1 MEYNLVLLY
10 TSLAIGILTLISVLK
25 RANGWFFTIKFNS
38 KKFNLPPGD
47 MGWPLVGNMLFFLQS
62 FKDGNLGSFFSYYV
76 TRFGE
81 GGMYK
86 TFMFG
91 KPSIIMTKVE
101 ISRKIFMDDENYDR
115 GMPNYILK
123 ILGQAQ
129 VGGFTRE
136 ESKSLHRMTAL
147 IKSDISLLSNYFDFA
162 KEIVK
167 KSFEKLVDMEEPI
180 DVLLAIKR
188 PAFDVLMR
196 ILIGDGVDNA
206 MVNILFE
213 ETIYLFHGCH
223 GLPFNIPGSAYNRG
237 LKARRAMAKIYQY
250 ILDERKVMIGKN
262 KTREKSNILL
272 DMMLNTQDGDGG
284 FNDEKIIAMLVSYTF
299 AGFES
304 VALVAS
310 TAIMYLENHPHFLDK
325 AKEEQEDIVKRRSS
339 PNEGL
344 NFHEIK
350 EMKYLSNVINESLRI
365 ATAKTIFFREARN
378 TININGYTIPKGWK
392 FLSFSWNYHM
402 DPRTYVRPKEFN
414 PSRWDDLK
422 TKPASF
428 LPFGVGPKMCPGA
441 NLARLEVSVIL
452 HYFLLN
458 YRVEQVNPESK
469 IEPPRNCLVK
479 FKKI

>member
-10 TSLAIGILTLISVLK
+10 TSLAIGILTLICVLK
-25 RANGWFFTIKFNS
+25 RVNGWFFTFFT
-38 KKFNLPPGD
+38 KKCNLPPGD
-47 MGWPLVGNMLFFLQS
+47 MGWPLVGNMIFFLLS
-62 FKDGNLGSFFSYYV
+62 FKDNNLSSFFTYFV

-86 TFMFG
+86 AFLFG

-136 ESKSLHRMTAL
+136 ESKTLHRITTL

-162 KEIVK
+162 NEIVK
-167 KSFEKLVDMEEPI
+167 KSFVKLVEMEEPI
-180 DVLLAIKR
+180 DVILAIKR
-188 PAFDVLMR
+188 PAFEVLMR
-196 ILIGDGVDNA
+196 ILIGDGVDND

-213 ETIYLFHGCH
+213 ETIYLIHGCH

-237 LKARRAMAKIYQY
+237 LKARKAMSKIYKY

-272 DMMLNTQDGDGG
+272 DMMLNTQDDDNEG

-310 TAIMYLENHPHFLDK
+310 TAIMYLEKHPHFLDK

-365 ATAKTIFFREARN
+365 ATAKTIFFREART

-392 FLSFSWNYHM
+392 FLSFSWNYHF
-402 DPRTYVRPKEFN
+402 DPHTYVRPKEFN

-458 YRVEQVNPESK
+458 YRVERVNSESK
-469 IEPPRNCLVK
+469 IEPPRSCLVK

>member
-1 MEYNLVLLY
+1 
-10 TSLAIGILTLISVLK
+10 
-25 RANGWFFTIKFNS
+25 
-38 KKFNLPPGD
+38 

-62 FKDGNLGSFFSYYV
+62 FKDGNLGSFFSYFV
-76 TRFGE
+76 TRFRE

-86 TFMFG
+86 AFMFG
-91 KPSIIMTKVE
+91 KPSIIITKVE

-115 GMPNYILK
+115 G
-123 ILGQAQ
+123 
-129 VGGFTRE
+129 
-136 ESKSLHRMTAL
+136 
-147 IKSDISLLSNYFDFA
+147 
-162 KEIVK
+162 
-167 KSFEKLVDMEEPI
+167 
-180 DVLLAIKR
+180 
-188 PAFDVLMR
+188 
-196 ILIGDGVDNA
+196 DGVDND
-206 MVNILFE
+206 MVNVLFE

-310 TAIMYLENHPHFLDK
+310 TAIMYLEKHPHFLDK

-350 EMKYLSNVINESLRI
+350 EMKYLSNILKPSQPP
-365 ATAKTIFFREARN
+365 FF
-378 TININGYTIPKGWK
+378 P
-392 FLSFSWNYHM
+392 L
-402 DPRTYVRPKEFN
+402 
-414 PSRWDDLK
+414 
-422 TKPASF
+422 
-428 LPFGVGPKMCPGA
+428 GVGPKMCPGA

>member
-10 TSLAIGILTLISVLK
+10 TSLTIGILTLISVLK

-47 MGWPLVGNMLFFLQS
+47 MGWPIVGNMLFFFQS

-136 ESKSLHRMTAL
+136 ESKSLHRMTTL

-196 ILIGDGVDNA
+196 ILIGDGVDND
-206 MVNILFE
+206 MVNVLFE

-237 LKARRAMAKIYQY
+237 LK
-250 ILDERKVMIGKN
+250 V
-262 KTREKSNILL
+262 
-272 DMMLNTQDGDGG
+272 
-284 FNDEKIIAMLVSYTF
+284 
-299 AGFES
+299 
-304 VALVAS
+304 
-310 TAIMYLENHPHFLDK
+310 
-325 AKEEQEDIVKRRSS
+325 
-339 PNEGL
+339 
-344 NFHEIK
+344 NFI
-350 EMKYLSNVINESLRI
+350 
-365 ATAKTIFFREARN
+365 
-378 TININGYTIPKGWK
+378 
-392 FLSFSWNYHM
+392 
-402 DPRTYVRPKEFN
+402 
-414 PSRWDDLK
+414 
-422 TKPASF
+422 
-428 LPFGVGPKMCPGA
+428 
-441 NLARLEVSVIL
+441 
-452 HYFLLN
+452 
-458 YRVEQVNPESK
+458 
-469 IEPPRNCLVK
+469 
-479 FKKI
+479 